1 MNRFVERPAICLAV
15 ILLAANAAAAKE
27 KPQTAW
33 ALVVHGPA
41 EVHSKASRGS
51 KVLAHLSSG
60 AVAAVSDTKQS
71 GGEAWPRVRVVSLAT
86 LEAATGWAESS
97 RLKSRP
103 LMEYPTDA
111 DLEAI
116 LGGPYLEDV
125 NARYTQIAR
134 YLVRIGRD
142 QPALACYIGSL
153 FIPQTRL
160 QFFERAGGKWTAGPH
175 LEFMPSQA
183 KTGVTDIEIRDLL
196 GDGNECLITHEPFDK
211 TFGARGENLVIRR
224 LEAEQFRKLW
234 EAPLQVRNFSAFPS
248 KINVLEPPEKN
259 IGAPGTIATGTV
271 DYETNGKVSEPVW
284 KGKVEFYVPGRE
296 APVKTIQVEK
306 ICKWNGSEFG
316 PLN

>member
-15 ILLAANAAAAKE
+15 ILLAANAAAARE
-27 KPQTAW
+27 EPQTAW

-41 EVHSKASRGS
+41 GDHCEASRGS
-51 KVLAHLSSG
+51 KVLAHLRSG
-60 AVAAVSDTKQS
+60 AVEAVSDTKQS
-71 GGEAWPRVRVVSLAT
+71 GGEAWTRVRVVSLAT

-103 LMEYPTDA
+103 LIEYPTDA

>member
-1 MNRFVERPAICLAV
+1 MNRLVERPVICLAA
-15 ILLAANAAAAKE
+15 ILLAAGAAAAKE

-33 ALVVHGPA
+33 ALVIQGPA

-51 KVLAHLSSG
+51 KVLAHLNAG
-60 AVAAVSDTKQS
+60 ALLAASDTKQS
-71 GGEAWPRVRVVSLAT
+71 RGEGWTRVRVVSLGT

-97 RLKSRP
+97 RLESLP
-103 LMEYPTDA
+103 LNQYPTDTEIEN
-111 DLEAI
+111 L

-125 NARYTQIAR
+125 NAKYTQVAR
-134 YLVRIGRD
+134 YLVNIGHQ

-160 QFFERAGGKWTAGPH
+160 QFFERTGVKWTAGPH

-183 KTGVTDIEIRDLL
+183 KTGVTDIEIRDLV
-196 GDGNECLITHEPFDK
+196 GDGNECLITHEPFDQ

-224 LEAEQFRKLW
+224 LEGGEFRTLW
-234 EAPLQVRNFSAFPS
+234 QAPVQVRNFSSFPA
-248 KINVLEPPEKN
+248 KINVLNPPERN

-271 DYETNGKVSEPVW
+271 DYKASGKVSEPVW

-296 APVKTIQVEK
+296 APVNTIQVEK
-306 ICKWNGSEFG
+306 VCKWNGDEFV

>member
-1 MNRFVERPAICLAV
+1 MRRLVERPAICLAA
-15 ILLAANAAAAKE
+15 ILLAGSAAAAKE

-33 ALVVHGPA
+33 ALVVRGPA

-60 AVAAVSDTKQS
+60 ALVAASDTKRS
-71 GGEAWPRVRVVSLAT
+71 GGVEWTQVRVVALAT

-97 RLKSRP
+97 RLKSLP
-103 LMEYPTDA
+103 LNKYPA
-111 DLEAI
+111 DTELEAI

-125 NARYTQIAR
+125 NAKYTQIAR
-134 YLVRIGRD
+134 YLVHIGRE
-142 QPALACYIGSL
+142 QTALVCYIGSV

-160 QFFERAGGKWTAGPH
+160 QVFERAGGKWTAGPY

-183 KTGVTDIEIRDLL
+183 KTGVTDIEIRDLV

-211 TFGARGENLVIRR
+211 TFGARGENLVILR
-224 LEAEQFRKLW
+224 LEAGKFRTLW
-234 EAPLQVRNFSAFPS
+234 QAPLQIRNFSSFPP
-248 KINVLEPPEKN
+248 KINILEPPEKN

-271 DYETNGKVSEPVW
+271 DYKTSGKVSEPVW

-296 APVKTIQVEK
+296 APVNTIQVEK
-306 ICKWNGSEFG
+306 VCRWNGSEFA